1 MKKLDQIK
9 ITNYKSI
16 RNLDL
21 ELSDLNVFIGANG
34 SGKSNFIGAFKFL
47 HYLIEGNLQTY
58 TAAQGGADIILH
70 FGRKHSESMFFNLSF
85 ENGVNGYECRLR
97 ASAEDNFFFQY
108 EAVWYHMKH
117 FYPRPKVV
125 PLGGGHIESTLSQIK
140 TKGGSH
146 IGGYVLDHLSSWKI
160 YHFHDTSDSAKVKQ
174 TGDLADNR
182 FLRPDARNLAAF
194 LYRLEQNYQDHFDN
208 IQDAIRL
215 VAPFFDRF
223 NLQPLELNPD
233 KIRLEWL
240 EKGSDAY
247 FNASV
252 LSDGTLRFICMAT
265 LLLQP
270 QLPSVILVDEPEL
283 GLHPSAISVLANL
296 LQSAA
301 KRTQVLISTQSVTLV
316 NHFEPQD
323 VVVVEREEGQ
333 SVFRRLDR
341 AGMTSWLD
349 EYGLGDLWEKN
360 VIGGR
365 P

>member
-1 MKKLDQIK
+1 MKKLDRIQIR
-9 ITNYKSI
+9 NYKSI

-21 ELSDLNVFIGANG
+21 ELSALNVLIGANG
-34 SGKSNFIGAFKFL
+34 SGKSNFIGVFKFL
-47 HYLIEGNLQTY
+47 NHLIEGNLQTY
-58 TAAQGGADIILH
+58 TAAQGGADLILH
-70 FGRKHSESMFFNLSF
+70 FGRKHSEDMPFSLSF
-85 ENGVNGYECRLR
+85 ENGRNGYECRL
-97 ASAEDNFFFQY
+97 AAGAEDNFFFKNESVWFHAKSRFQTPKY
-108 EAVWYHMKH
+108 EILGSGHLESKISK
-117 FYPRPKVV
+117 PRPYS
-125 PLGGGHIESTLSQIK
+125 IAD
-140 TKGGSH
+140 
-146 IGGYVLDHLSSWKI
+146 YVLDHLKSWRL

-174 TGDLADNR
+174 TGDLEDNR

-194 LYRLEQNYQDHFDN
+194 LYRLEKTNQDHFDN
-208 IQDAIRL
+208 IQDAVRL

-223 NLQPLELNPD
+223 NLQPSELNPD

-240 EKGSDAY
+240 EKGSDSY

-270 QLPSVILVDEPEL
+270 QLPSVILIDEPEL
-283 GLHPSAISVLANL
+283 GLHPYAISVLANL

-301 KRTQVLISTQSVTLV
+301 TKTQVLISTQSVTLV
-316 NHFEPQD
+316 NHFEPRH

-333 SVFRRLDR
+333 SVFKRLDR
-341 AGMTSWLD
+341 ADMTNWLED
-349 EYGLGDLWEKN
+349 YGLGDLWEKN

>member
-1 MKKLDQIK
+1 MKKLDRIT

-16 RNLDL
+16 RHLNL
-21 ELSDLNVFIGANG
+21 ELSALNVFIGANG
-34 SGKSNFIGAFKFL
+34 SGKSNFIGSFKFL
-47 HYLIEGNLQTY
+47 NHLIKGNLQTY

-70 FGRKHSESMFFNLSF
+70 FGRKHSENMSFSLSF
-85 ENGVNGYECRLR
+85 ENGSSGYDCIL
-97 ASAEDNFFFQY
+97 SAGAQDNFFF
-108 EAVWYHMKH
+108 EKESLWFHSKNRLIPPVHSLEG
-117 FYPRPKVV
+117 PRGYLESKVSAKPHSIAGDILV
-125 PLGGGHIESTLSQIK
+125 YLA
-140 TKGGSH
+140 
-146 IGGYVLDHLSSWKI
+146 SWRI
-160 YHFHDTSDSAKVKQ
+160 YHFHDTSESAKVKQ
-174 TGDLADNR
+174 TGDLEDNR
-182 FLRPDARNLAAF
+182 FLRPDAGNLAAF
-194 LYRLEQNYQDHFDN
+194 LYCLEQTHKDHFDN
-208 IQDAIRL
+208 IQDAVRL

-223 NLQPLELNPD
+223 NLQPSELNPD

-270 QLPSVILVDEPEL
+270 NLPSVILVDEPEL

-323 VVVVEREEGQ
+323 VVVVDREDGQ

-341 AGMTSWLD
+341 ADMTNWLD
-349 EYGLGDLWEKN
+349 DYGLGDLWEKN

>member
-1 MKKLDQIK
+1 MKKLDRIK

-16 RNLDL
+16 RDLDL

-47 HYLIEGNLQTY
+47 NHLIEGNLQTY
-58 TAAQGGADIILH
+58 TASQGGADIILH
-70 FGRKHSESMFFNLSF
+70 FGRKHSEDISFSLSF
-85 ENGVNGYECRLR
+85 NNGVNGYECRL
-97 ASAEDNFFFQY
+97 AAGAEDNFFFIK
-108 EAVWYHMKH
+108 EIAWFHNKA
-117 FYPRPKVV
+117 YPN
-125 PLGGGHIESTLSQIK
+125 PLMESLGRGHLESKISAKPTRI
-140 TKGGSH
+140 T
-146 IGGYVLDHLSSWKI
+146 GYVMGHLESWKL
-160 YHFHDTSDSAKVKQ
+160 YHFHDTSDSARVKQ
-174 TGDLADNR
+174 FGDLADNR

-194 LYRLEQNYQDHFDN
+194 LYRLEKNYKDHFDN

-223 NLQPLELNPD
+223 NLHPSELNPD

>member
-16 RNLDL
+16 RYLNL

-34 SGKSNFIGAFKFL
+34 SGKSNFIGVFKFL
-47 HYLIEGNLQTY
+47 NHLIEGNLQTY
-58 TAAQGGADIILH
+58 TAEQGGADTILH
-70 FGRKHSESMFFNLSF
+70 FGRKHSEEISFTLSF
-85 ENGVNGYECRLR
+85 ENGISAYECRL
-97 ASAEDNFFFQY
+97 AAGAEDNFFFSY
-108 EAVWYHMKH
+108 EDVSLFGNHEGRFGLH
-117 FYPRPKVV
+117 TDSLV
-125 PLGGGHIESTLSQIK
+125 LGKGHLESKISATSSRIAA
-140 TKGGSH
+140 
-146 IGGYVLDHLSSWKI
+146 YVLGHLQSWKV

-174 TGDLADNR
+174 TGDLEDNR

-194 LYRLEQNYQDHFDN
+194 LYRLEKNYQDHFDN
-208 IQDAIRL
+208 IQDAVRL

-223 NLQPLELNPD
+223 NLQPSELNPD

-333 SVFRRLDR
+333 SVFRRLDK
-341 AGMTSWLD
+341 ADMTNWLD
-349 EYGLGDLWEKN
+349 DYSLGDLWEKN
-360 VIGGR
+360 VLGGR

>member
-1 MKKLDQIK
+1 LKKLDRIK

-47 HYLIEGNLQTY
+47 NYLIEGNLQTY

-70 FGRKHSESMFFNLSF
+70 FGRKHSESMYFSLSF
-85 ENGVNGYECRLR
+85 ENGVNGYECRL
-97 ASAEDNFFFQY
+97 APGAEDNFFFIREY
-108 EAVWYHMKH
+108 IWYHRKDLH
-117 FYPRPKVV
+117 PQPKDQS
-125 PLGGGHIESTLSQIK
+125 LGSGHLESKLSQIK
-140 TKGGSH
+140 TKGWH
-146 IGGYVLDHLSSWKI
+146 RIDRHVLGHLESWRL

-174 TGDLADNR
+174 TGDLEDNR
-182 FLRPDARNLAAF
+182 FLKPDARNLAAF

-223 NLQPLELNPD
+223 NLHPSELNPD

-240 EKGSDAY
+240 EKGSDSY

-270 QLPSVILVDEPEL
+270 NLPSVILVDEPEL

-333 SVFRRLDR
+333 SVFRRLDK
-341 AGMTSWLD
+341 ADMTNWLD
-349 EYGLGDLWEKN
+349 DYSLGDLWEKN

>member
-1 MKKLDQIK
+1 MGH
-9 ITNYKSI
+9 
-16 RNLDL
+16 L
-21 ELSDLNVFIGANG
+21 E
-34 SGKSNFIGAFKFL
+34 
-47 HYLIEGNLQTY
+47 
-58 TAAQGGADIILH
+58 
-70 FGRKHSESMFFNLSF
+70 
-85 ENGVNGYECRLR
+85 
-97 ASAEDNFFFQY
+97 
-108 EAVWYHMKH
+108 
-117 FYPRPKVV
+117 
-125 PLGGGHIESTLSQIK
+125 
-140 TKGGSH
+140 
-146 IGGYVLDHLSSWKI
+146 SWQL

-174 TGDLADNR
+174 TGDLEDNR
-182 FLRPDARNLAAF
+182 FLKPDARNLAAF
-194 LYRLEQNYQDHFDN
+194 LYRLEKNYKDYFDN

-223 NLQPLELNPD
+223 NLQPSELNAD

-240 EKGSDAY
+240 EKGSDSY

-252 LSDGTLRFICMAT
+252 LSDGTLRFICMVT

-341 AGMTSWLD
+341 ADMTSWLD
-349 EYGLGDLWEKN
+349 DYGLGDLWEKN

>member
-1 MKKLDQIK
+1 MKKLDQIT

-16 RNLDL
+16 RYLDL

-47 HYLIEGNLQTY
+47 NHLIEGNLQTY
-58 TAAQGGADIILH
+58 TAAQGGADTILH
-70 FGRKHSESMFFNLSF
+70 FGRKKSASMSFRLSF
-85 ENGVNGYECRLR
+85 ENGVNGYECRL
-97 ASAEDNFFFQY
+97 SPGAEDNFFFIY
-108 EAVWYHMKH
+108 EDVWFHDRAH
-117 FYPRPKVV
+117 PN
-125 PLGGGHIESTLSQIK
+125 PLTRGLGSGHLESKISATSIRIA
-140 TKGGSH
+140 GH
-146 IGGYVLDHLSSWKI
+146 VLAHLKSCKL

-174 TGDLADNR
+174 TGDLEDNR

-194 LYRLEQNYQDHFDN
+194 LYRLEKNYQDHFDN

-223 NLQPLELNPD
+223 NLQPLALNPD

-270 QLPSVILVDEPEL
+270 QLPSVILIDEPEL

-333 SVFRRLDR
+333 SVFRRLDK
-341 AGMTSWLD
+341 ADMTNWLD
-349 EYGLGDLWEKN
+349 DYSLGDLWEKN
-360 VIGGR
+360 VLGGR

>member
-1 MKKLDQIK
+1 MNKLDQIK

-16 RNLDL
+16 RYLDL

-47 HYLIEGNLQTY
+47 NHLIEGNLQIY

-70 FGRKHSESMFFNLSF
+70 FGRKKSASMSFSLSF
-85 ENGVNGYECRLR
+85 ENGVNGYECRL
-97 ASAEDNFFFQY
+97 SPGTEGNFFFKY
-108 EAVWYHMKH
+108 EDVWFHDKAYSN
-117 FYPRPKVV
+117 PKTER
-125 PLGGGHIESTLSQIK
+125 LGSGHLESKISAKPTRIA
-140 TKGGSH
+140 
-146 IGGYVLDHLSSWKI
+146 GYVLSHLASWKL

-174 TGDLADNR
+174 TGDLEDNR

-194 LYRLEQNYQDHFDN
+194 LYRLERNHKDHFDN

-223 NLQPLELNPD
+223 NLQPSELNPD

-252 LSDGTLRFICMAT
+252 LSDRTLRFICMVT

-316 NHFEPQD
+316 NHFQPQD
-323 VVVVEREEGQ
+323 VVVVEREEGH
-333 SVFRRLDR
+333 SVFRRLDK
-341 AGMTSWLD
+341 ADMTNWLD
-349 EYGLGDLWEKN
+349 DYSLGDLWEKN

>member
-1 MKKLDQIK
+1 MKKLDRIK

-16 RNLDL
+16 RDLDL

-47 HYLIEGNLQTY
+47 NHLIEGNLQTY
-58 TAAQGGADIILH
+58 TAAQGGADTILH
-70 FGRKHSESMFFNLSF
+70 FGRKHSESMSFSLSF
-85 ENGVNGYECRLR
+85 ENGSRGYDCIL
-97 ASAEDNFFFQY
+97 SAGVQDNFFFEKESLWFHDKNRLIPPAY
-108 EAVWYHMKH
+108 SLAGPRGYLESKVSAKPHSIAGDILVYLASMK
-117 FYPRPKVV
+117 F
-125 PLGGGHIESTLSQIK
+125 
-140 TKGGSH
+140 
-146 IGGYVLDHLSSWKI
+146 

-174 TGDLADNR
+174 TGDLEDNR

-194 LYRLEQNYQDHFDN
+194 LYRLEKNHKDHFDN

-223 NLQPLELNPD
+223 NLHPSALNPD

-323 VVVVEREEGQ
+323 VVVVERKEGQ
-333 SVFRRLDR
+333 SVFRRLDK
-341 AGMTSWLD
+341 ADMTNWLD
-349 EYGLGDLWEKN
+349 DYSLGDLWEKN

>member
-1 MKKLDQIK
+1 
-9 ITNYKSI
+9 
-16 RNLDL
+16 
-21 ELSDLNVFIGANG
+21 LN
-34 SGKSNFIGAFKFL
+34 
-47 HYLIEGNLQTY
+47 HLIEGNLQTY
-58 TAAQGGADIILH
+58 TAVQGGADIILH
-70 FGRKHSESMFFNLSF
+70 FGRKHSEDMSFSLSF
-85 ENGVNGYECRLR
+85 ENGTSGYDCTLS
-97 ASAEDNFFFQY
+97 AGAEDNFFFK
-108 EAVWYHMKH
+108 EESLWFHDKNRLL
-117 FYPRPKVV
+117 RPLPHSLPAPTGYLESKISAKPSSIVGFILV
-125 PLGGGHIESTLSQIK
+125 HIAN
-140 TKGGSH
+140 
-146 IGGYVLDHLSSWKI
+146 WRI

-174 TGDLADNR
+174 TGDLEDNR

-194 LYRLEQNYQDHFDN
+194 LYRLKQTHKDHFDN

-223 NLQPLELNPD
+223 NLQPSELNPG

-270 QLPSVILVDEPEL
+270 HLPSVILIDEPEL

-301 KRTQVLISTQSVTLV
+301 KQTQVLISTQSVTLV

-341 AGMTSWLD
+341 AGMTNWLD

>member
-1 MKKLDQIK
+1 MKKLDRIK
-9 ITNYKSI
+9 IRNYKSI

-34 SGKSNFIGAFKFL
+34 SGKSNFIGVFKFL
-47 HYLIEGNLQTY
+47 NHLIEGNLQTY
-58 TAAQGGADIILH
+58 TASQGGADTILH
-70 FGRKHSESMFFNLSF
+70 FGRKKSEDMSFSLSF
-85 ENGVNGYECRLR
+85 ANGVNGYECRL
-97 ASAEDNFFFQY
+97 AAGAEDNLFFLNETAWFHNR
-108 EAVWYHMKH
+108 A
-117 FYPRPKVV
+117 YPT
-125 PLGGGHIESTLSQIK
+125 PLVESLGKGHLESKISEKPTRIS
-140 TKGGSH
+140 
-146 IGGYVLDHLSSWKI
+146 GYVLGHLASWRL

-174 TGDLADNR
+174 TGDLEDNR
-182 FLRPDARNLAAF
+182 FLRTDARNLAAF
-194 LYRLEQNYQDHFDN
+194 LYRLEKNHIDHFNN
-208 IQDAIRL
+208 IQDAVRL

-223 NLQPLELNPD
+223 NLHPSELNPE

-240 EKGSDAY
+240 EKGSDSY

-270 QLPSVILVDEPEL
+270 RLPSVILVDEPEL
-283 GLHPSAISVLANL
+283 GLHPYAISMLANL

-316 NHFEPQD
+316 NNFEPHD
-323 VVVVEREEGQ
+323 VVVVDREEGQ
-333 SVFRRLDR
+333 SAFRRLDR
-341 AGMTSWLD
+341 ADMTTWLD
-349 EYGLGDLWEKN
+349 DYGLGDLWEKN

>member
-1 MKKLDQIK
+1 MKKLDRIK

-16 RNLDL
+16 QNLDL
-21 ELSDLNVFIGANG
+21 ELSALNVFIGANG
-34 SGKSNFIGAFKFL
+34 SGKSNFISVFKFL
-47 HYLIEGNLQTY
+47 NYLIEGNLQTY
-58 TAAQGGADIILH
+58 TAERGGADTILH
-70 FGRKHSESMFFNLSF
+70 FGRKHSEDMSFSLSF
-85 ENGVNGYECRLR
+85 QNGINGYECRL
-97 ASAEDNFFFQY
+97 AAGAEDNFFFIK
-108 EAVWYHMKH
+108 EVAWFHNKA
-117 FYPRPKVV
+117 YPN
-125 PLGGGHIESTLSQIK
+125 PLMESLGQGHLESKISAKATPISY
-140 TKGGSH
+140 
-146 IGGYVLDHLSSWKI
+146 YVLGHLESWKL

-174 TGDLADNR
+174 TGDLEDNR
-182 FLRPDARNLAAF
+182 FPRPDARNLAAF
-194 LYRLEQNYQDHFDN
+194 LYRLEQTHKDHFDN

-240 EKGSDAY
+240 EKGSDSY

-252 LSDGTLRFICMAT
+252 FSDGTLRFICMAT

-270 QLPSVILVDEPEL
+270 QLPSVILIDEPEL

-301 KRTQVLISTQSVTLV
+301 QRTQVLISTQSVTLV
-316 NHFEPQD
+316 NQFEPQD

-333 SVFRRLDR
+333 SVFRRLDG
-341 AGMTSWLD
+341 ADMTTWLD
-349 EYGLGDLWEKN
+349 DYSLGDLWEKN

>member
-1 MKKLDQIK
+1 MKKLDRIS
-9 ITNYKSI
+9 IRNYKSI

-34 SGKSNFIGAFKFL
+34 SGKSNFIGVFKFL
-47 HYLIEGNLQTY
+47 NHLIEGNLQTY
-58 TAAQGGADIILH
+58 TASQGGADTILH
-70 FGRKHSESMFFNLSF
+70 FGRKKSEDMSFSLSF
-85 ENGVNGYECRLR
+85 ENGVNGYECRL
-97 ASAEDNFFFQY
+97 AAGAEDNLFFLNEAAWFHNKQY
-108 EAVWYHMKH
+108 
-117 FYPRPKVV
+117 PT
-125 PLGGGHIESTLSQIK
+125 PLMESLGRGHLESKISEKPTRIAS
-140 TKGGSH
+140 
-146 IGGYVLDHLSSWKI
+146 YVLGQLESWRL

-174 TGDLADNR
+174 TGDLEDNR
-182 FLRPDARNLAAF
+182 FLRTDARNLAAF
-194 LYRLEQNYQDHFDN
+194 LYRLEKNHIDHFDN
-208 IQDAIRL
+208 IQDAVRL

-223 NLQPLELNPD
+223 NLHPSELNPD
-233 KIRLEWL
+233 KIRLEWQ
-240 EKGSDAY
+240 EKGSDSY

-270 QLPSVILVDEPEL
+270 RLPSVILVDEPEL
-283 GLHPSAISVLANL
+283 GLHPYAISVLANL

-316 NHFEPQD
+316 NHFEPHD
-323 VVVVEREEGQ
+323 VVVVEREESQ

-341 AGMTSWLD
+341 ADMTNWLD
-349 EYGLGDLWEKN
+349 DYGLGDLWEKN

>member
-16 RNLDL
+16 RYLNL

-47 HYLIEGNLQTY
+47 NHLIEENLQNY
-58 TAAQGGADIILH
+58 TAERGGANTILY
-70 FGRKHSESMFFNLSF
+70 FGRKQSEEMSFDLSF
-85 ENGVNGYECRLR
+85 ENGINGYECTL
-97 ASAEDNFFFQY
+97 AAGAEDNFFFKDEDVWFHDKANY
-108 EAVWYHMKH
+108 ERGIAQS
-117 FYPRPKVV
+117 
-125 PLGGGHIESTLSQIK
+125 LGRGHLESKISATPIRIA
-140 TKGGSH
+140 GH
-146 IGGYVLDHLSSWKI
+146 VLGHLKSWKL

-174 TGDLADNR
+174 TGDLEDNR
-182 FLRPDARNLAAF
+182 FLKPDARNLAAF
-194 LYRLEQNYQDHFDN
+194 LYRLEKNYKDHFDN

-223 NLQPLELNPD
+223 NLQPSELNPD

-240 EKGSDAY
+240 EKGSEAY

-323 VVVVEREEGQ
+323 VVVVERKEGQ

-341 AGMTSWLD
+341 ADMTSWLD
-349 EYGLGDLWEKN
+349 DYGLGDLWEKN

>member
-1 MKKLDQIK
+1 MKKLDRIK

-16 RNLDL
+16 QNLDL
-21 ELSDLNVFIGANG
+21 ELSALNVFIGANG
-34 SGKSNFIGAFKFL
+34 SGKSNFIGVFKFL
-47 HYLIEGNLQTY
+47 NHLIEGNLQTY
-58 TAAQGGADIILH
+58 TAERGGADTILH
-70 FGRKHSESMFFNLSF
+70 FGRKRSESMSFNLSF
-85 ENGVNGYECRLR
+85 ENGVNGYECRL
-97 ASAEDNFFFQY
+97 APGAEDNFFFSY
-108 EAVWYHMKH
+108 EDVW
-117 FYPRPKVV
+117 F
-125 PLGGGHIESTLSQIK
+125 LGNYKGRFGLHTDSLGKGHLESKISATSSRIAE
-140 TKGGSH
+140 
-146 IGGYVLDHLSSWKI
+146 YVLSNLESWKL

-174 TGDLADNR
+174 TGDLEDNR

-194 LYRLEQNYQDHFDN
+194 LYRLEKNNKDHFEN

-223 NLQPLELNPD
+223 NLHPLELNPD
-233 KIRLEWL
+233 KIRLEWW

-247 FNASV
+247 LNASV
-252 LSDGTLRFICMAT
+252 LSDGTLRFICMVT

-333 SVFRRLDR
+333 SVFQRLDK
-341 AGMTSWLD
+341 ANMTNWLD
-349 EYGLGDLWEKN
+349 DYSLGDLWEKN
-360 VIGGR
+360 VLGGR

>member
-1 MKKLDQIK
+1 MKKLDRIQ

-16 RNLDL
+16 RDLGL

-34 SGKSNFIGAFKFL
+34 SGKSNFIGVFKFL
-47 HYLIEGNLQTY
+47 NHLVEGNLQTY
-58 TAAQGGADIILH
+58 TAKQGGADIILH
-70 FGRKHSESMFFNLSF
+70 FGRKHSGSMSFTLSF
-85 ENGVNGYECRLR
+85 ENSVNGYECRL
-97 ASAEDNFFFQY
+97 APGAEANFFFLN
-108 EAVWYHMKH
+108 ESAWFHDKARFKH
-117 FYPRPKVV
+117 
-125 PLGGGHIESTLSQIK
+125 GIAESMGSGHLESKLSVKSTPIA
-140 TKGGSH
+140 
-146 IGGYVLDHLSSWKI
+146 GYVLRHLESWKL

-174 TGDLADNR
+174 LGDLADNR

-194 LYRLEQNYQDHFDN
+194 LYRLGKNYKDYFDN

-223 NLQPLELNPD
+223 NLQPSELNPD
-233 KIRLEWL
+233 KILLEWL
-240 EKGSDAY
+240 EKGSDSY

-323 VVVVEREEGQ
+323 VVVVERKEGQ

-341 AGMTSWLD
+341 ADMTSWLD
-349 EYGLGDLWEKN
+349 DYGLGDLWEKN

>member
-16 RNLDL
+16 RDLDL

-34 SGKSNFIGAFKFL
+34 SGKSNFIGVFKFL
-47 HYLIEGNLQTY
+47 NHLIEGNLQTY
-58 TAAQGGADIILH
+58 TAERGGADTLLH
-70 FGRKHSESMFFNLSF
+70 FGRKHSEAMSFSLSF
-85 ENGVNGYECRLR
+85 QNGINGYECRL
-97 ASAEDNFFFQY
+97 AAGAEDNFFFIK
-108 EAVWYHMKH
+108 EAAWFHNKA
-117 FYPRPKVV
+117 YPKRLMES
-125 PLGGGHIESTLSQIK
+125 LGEGHLESKISAKPTPISY
-140 TKGGSH
+140 
-146 IGGYVLDHLSSWKI
+146 YVSGHLKSWNL

-174 TGDLADNR
+174 TGDLEDNR

-194 LYRLEQNYQDHFDN
+194 LYRLEKNDQAYFDN

-215 VAPFFDRF
+215 VVPFFDRF
-223 NLQPLELNPD
+223 NLQPSELNPD

-240 EKGSDAY
+240 EKGSDSY
-247 FNASV
+247 FNASI

-323 VVVVEREEGQ
+323 VVVVERKEGQ

-341 AGMTSWLD
+341 ADMTSWLD
-349 EYGLGDLWEKN
+349 DYGLGDLWEKN

>member
-1 MKKLDQIK
+1 MKKLDRIK

-16 RNLDL
+16 RDLDL

-47 HYLIEGNLQTY
+47 NHLIEGNLQTY

-70 FGRKHSESMFFNLSF
+70 FGRKHSEDISFSLSF
-85 ENGVNGYECRLR
+85 NNGVNGYECRL
-97 ASAEDNFFFQY
+97 AAGAEDNFIFNYEDVSFFGNY
-108 EAVWYHMKH
+108 KGRVGLHTDS
-117 FYPRPKVV
+117 
-125 PLGGGHIESTLSQIK
+125 LGKGHLESKLSTTSIP
-140 TKGGSH
+140 
-146 IGGYVLDHLSSWKI
+146 IAEYVLSNLESWKL

-174 TGDLADNR
+174 TGDLEDNR

-194 LYRLEQNYQDHFDN
+194 LYRLEKNNKDYFDN

-223 NLQPLELNPD
+223 TLQPSELNPD

-333 SVFRRLDR
+333 SVFRRLDK
-341 AGMTSWLD
+341 ADMTNWLD
-349 EYGLGDLWEKN
+349 DYSLGDLWEKN

>member
-1 MKKLDQIK
+1 MKKLDRIK

-16 RNLDL
+16 QNLDL
-21 ELSDLNVFIGANG
+21 ELSALNVFIGANG
-34 SGKSNFIGAFKFL
+34 SGKSNFIGVFKFL
-47 HYLIEGNLQTY
+47 HQLIEGNLQTY
-58 TAAQGGADIILH
+58 TAAQGGADTILH
-70 FGRKHSESMFFNLSF
+70 FGRKHSEDMFFSLFFDYGKS
-85 ENGVNGYECRLR
+85 EYECKLTAGAKDNLFFNNEEVSYFDNARFALLTDQLG
-97 ASAEDNFFFQY
+97 AGHLESKISATSSRIAE
-108 EAVWYHMKH
+108 
-117 FYPRPKVV
+117 
-125 PLGGGHIESTLSQIK
+125 
-140 TKGGSH
+140 
-146 IGGYVLDHLSSWKI
+146 YVLGNLESWRI

-194 LYRLEQNYQDHFDN
+194 LYRLEQTHQDHFDN

-223 NLQPLELNPD
+223 NLQPAELNPD

-270 QLPSVILVDEPEL
+270 QLPSVILIDEPEL
-283 GLHPSAISVLANL
+283 GVHPSAISVLANL

-301 KRTQVLISTQSVTLV
+301 QRTQVLISTQSVTLV
-316 NHFEPQD
+316 NQFEPQD
-323 VVVVEREEGQ
+323 VVVVEREDGQ
-333 SVFRRLDR
+333 SVFRRLDG
-341 AGMTSWLD
+341 ADMANWLD
-349 EYGLGDLWEKN
+349 DYSLGDLWEKN

>member
-1 MKKLDQIK
+1 MKKLDRIK

-16 RNLDL
+16 RNLYL
-21 ELSDLNVFIGANG
+21 ELSALNVFIGANG
-34 SGKSNFIGAFKFL
+34 SGKSNFIGVFKFL
-47 HYLIEGNLQTY
+47 NHLIEGNLQTY
-58 TAAQGGADIILH
+58 TAERGGADTILH
-70 FGRKHSESMFFNLSF
+70 FGRKKSEEMSFNLSF
-85 ENGVNGYECRLR
+85 ENGVNGYLCRL
-97 ASAEDNFFFQY
+97 AAGAEDNFFFKG
-108 EAVWYHMKH
+108 ETVWFHSKPH
-117 FYPRPKVV
+117 YPH
-125 PLGGGHIESTLSQIK
+125 PLTESLGSGHLESKISQIK
-140 TKGGSH
+140 TKGCSRIALH
-146 IGGYVLDHLSSWKI
+146 VLRHLESWRL

-174 TGDLADNR
+174 TGDLEDNR
-182 FLRPDARNLAAF
+182 FLKPDARNLAAF
-194 LYRLEQNYQDHFDN
+194 LYRLEKNYKDHFDN

-223 NLQPLELNPD
+223 NLQPSELNPD
-233 KIRLEWL
+233 KIRLEWR

-333 SVFRRLDR
+333 SVFRRLDK
-341 AGMTSWLD
+341 ADMTNWLD
-349 EYGLGDLWEKN
+349 DYSLGDLWEKN

>member
-1 MKKLDQIK
+1 MKKLDRIV

-47 HYLIEGNLQTY
+47 NHLIEGNLQTY
-58 TAAQGGADIILH
+58 TAERGGADTILH
-70 FGRKHSESMFFNLSF
+70 FGRKHSESMSFNLSF
-85 ENGVNGYECRLR
+85 ENGVNGYVCRLR

-108 EAVWYHMKH
+108 EEVWYHMKH
-117 FYPRPKVV
+117 FYPRPKVE
-125 PLGGGHIESTLSQIK
+125 PLGGGHIESTLSQIR

-146 IGGYVLDHLSSWKI
+146 IAGYVLDHLSSWRI

-194 LYRLEQNYQDHFDN
+194 LYRLEQTHKDHFDN
-208 IQDAIRL
+208 IQDAVRL

-223 NLQPLELNPD
+223 NLQPSELNPD

-270 QLPSVILVDEPEL
+270 QLPSVILIDEPEL
-283 GLHPSAISVLANL
+283 GLHPSAIAVLANL

-301 KRTQVLISTQSVTLV
+301 QRTQVLISTQSVTLV
-316 NHFEPQD
+316 NQFEPQD

-333 SVFRRLDR
+333 SVFRRLDK
-341 AGMTSWLD
+341 ADMTDWLD
-349 EYGLGDLWEKN
+349 DYSLGDLWEKN

>member
-1 MKKLDQIK
+1 MKKLDRIK

-16 RNLDL
+16 QNLDL
-21 ELSDLNVFIGANG
+21 ELSALNVFIGANG
-34 SGKSNFIGAFKFL
+34 SGKSNFIGVFKFL
-47 HYLIEGNLQTY
+47 NHLIEGNLQTY
-58 TAAQGGADIILH
+58 TAERGGADTILH
-70 FGRKHSESMFFNLSF
+70 FGRKRSESMSFNLSF
-85 ENGVNGYECRLR
+85 ENGVNGYECRL
-97 ASAEDNFFFQY
+97 APSAEDNFFFKY
-108 EAVWYHMKH
+108 EEVWFHDKA
-117 FYPRPKVV
+117 YPRPKTQI
-125 PLGGGHIESTLSQIK
+125 LGVGHLESKIPAKPTRISY
-140 TKGGSH
+140 
-146 IGGYVLDHLSSWKI
+146 YVLGHLESWKL

-194 LYRLEQNYQDHFDN
+194 LYRLEKNYKDHFDN

-233 KIRLEWL
+233 KIRLEWW

-247 FNASV
+247 FNASI

-270 QLPSVILVDEPEL
+270 NLPSVILVDEPEL

-341 AGMTSWLD
+341 ADMTSWLD
-349 EYGLGDLWEKN
+349 DYGLGDLWEKN

>member
-1 MKKLDQIK
+1 MKKLDRIK

-16 RNLDL
+16 RDLDL

-34 SGKSNFIGAFKFL
+34 SGKSNFIGVFKFL
-47 HYLIEGNLQTY
+47 NHLVEGNLQTY
-58 TAAQGGADIILH
+58 TAERGGADTILH
-70 FGRKHSESMFFNLSF
+70 FGRKRSESMAFSLFF
-85 ENGVNGYECRLR
+85 ENGINGYDCRL
-97 ASAEDNFFFQY
+97 APSAEDNFFFKY
-108 EAVWYHMKH
+108 EDVWFHNKY
-117 FYPRPKVV
+117 YPRPKTER
-125 PLGGGHIESTLSQIK
+125 LGSGHLESKISAKPTSIAY
-140 TKGGSH
+140 
-146 IGGYVLDHLSSWKI
+146 YVLGHLESWKL

-174 TGDLADNR
+174 TGDLEDNR

-194 LYRLEQNYQDHFDN
+194 LYRLEKNYQDHFDN
-208 IQDAIRL
+208 IQDAVRL

-270 QLPSVILVDEPEL
+270 QLPSVILIDEPEL

-301 KRTQVLISTQSVTLV
+301 KLTQVLVSTQSVTLV
-316 NHFEPQD
+316 NQFEPQD

-333 SVFRRLDR
+333 SVFRRLDE
-341 AGMTSWLD
+341 ADMTNWLD
-349 EYGLGDLWEKN
+349 DYSLGDLWEKN

>member
-1 MKKLDQIK
+1 MKKLDRIK

-16 RNLDL
+16 RDLDL

-47 HYLIEGNLQTY
+47 NHLIEGNLQTY
-58 TAAQGGADIILH
+58 TAEQGGADIILH
-70 FGRKHSESMFFNLSF
+70 FGRKRSESMSFDLYF
-85 ENGVNGYECRLR
+85 ENGKSAYECRLT
-97 ASAEDNFFFQY
+97 ADAKDNFFFSY
-108 EAVWYHMKH
+108 EDALL
-117 FYPRPKVV
+117 FV
-125 PLGGGHIESTLSQIK
+125 PLVLRTDSMGKGHLESKLSTTSSPIAE
-140 TKGGSH
+140 
-146 IGGYVLDHLSSWKI
+146 YVLAHLKSWKL

-174 TGDLADNR
+174 TGDLEDNR

-194 LYRLEQNYQDHFDN
+194 LYRLEKNNKDYFDN

-223 NLQPLELNPD
+223 TLQPSELNPD

-333 SVFRRLDR
+333 SVFRRLDK
-341 AGMTSWLD
+341 ADMTNWLD
-349 EYGLGDLWEKN
+349 DYSLGDLWEKN

>member
-1 MKKLDQIK
+1 MKKLDRIR

-16 RNLDL
+16 QSLDL
-21 ELSDLNVFIGANG
+21 ELSALNVFIGANG

-47 HYLIEGNLQTY
+47 NHLIEGNLQTY
-58 TAAQGGADIILH
+58 TAKQGGADIILH
-70 FGRKHSESMFFNLSF
+70 FGRKHSEDMSFSLFF
-85 ENGVNGYECRLR
+85 ENGNSGYDCNL
-97 ASAEDNFFFQY
+97 SAGVEDNFFFK
-108 EAVWYHMKH
+108 EESLWFHDKNRLL
-117 FYPRPKVV
+117 RPLPYSLPAPKGY
-125 PLGGGHIESTLSQIK
+125 LESKISAKFTSIAGFIL
-140 TKGGSH
+140 
-146 IGGYVLDHLSSWKI
+146 VHLANWRI

-174 TGDLADNR
+174 TGDLEDNR

-194 LYRLEQNYQDHFDN
+194 LYRLERTHKDHFDN
-208 IQDAIRL
+208 IQDAVRL

-223 NLQPLELNPD
+223 NLQPSELNPD

-240 EKGSDAY
+240 EKGSDSY
-247 FNASV
+247 FNASI

-283 GLHPSAISVLANL
+283 GLHPSAIAVLANL

-301 KRTQVLISTQSVTLV
+301 QRTQVLISTQSVTLV
-316 NHFEPQD
+316 NQFEPQD
-323 VVVVEREEGQ
+323 VVVVEREAGQ
-333 SVFRRLDR
+333 SVFRRLDK
-341 AGMTSWLD
+341 ADMTNWLD
-349 EYGLGDLWEKN
+349 DYSLGDLWEKN

>member
-1 MKKLDQIK
+1 MKKLDRIK
-9 ITNYKSI
+9 ISNYKSI

-21 ELSDLNVFIGANG
+21 ELDALNVFIGANG
-34 SGKSNFIGAFKFL
+34 SGKSNFVGVFKFL
-47 HYLIEGNLQTY
+47 NHLIEGNLQTY
-58 TAAQGGADIILH
+58 TAERGGANIILH
-70 FGRKHSESMFFNLSF
+70 FGSKQSEEMSFFLSF
-85 ENGVNGYECRLR
+85 ENGINGYECTLG
-97 ASAEDNFFFQY
+97 AGAEDNFFFKNEAAWFHNKAYPNHLY
-108 EAVWYHMKH
+108 EY
-117 FYPRPKVV
+117 
-125 PLGGGHIESTLSQIK
+125 LGRGHLESKISAKNTRI
-140 TKGGSH
+140 T
-146 IGGYVLDHLSSWKI
+146 GYVMGHLQSWRL

-174 TGDLADNR
+174 TNDLEDNR
-182 FLRPDARNLAAF
+182 FLRADARNLSAF
-194 LYRLEQNYQDHFDN
+194 LYQLEKNYKSHFDN

-223 NLQPLELNPD
+223 NLQPSELNPD

-240 EKGSDAY
+240 EKGNDSY

-270 QLPSVILVDEPEL
+270 RLPSVILVDEPEL

-301 KRTQVLISTQSVTLV
+301 QRTQVLISTQSVTLV
-316 NHFEPQD
+316 NHFEPQN
-323 VVVVEREEGQ
+323 VVVVEREDGQ
-333 SVFRRLDR
+333 SIFRRLDR
-341 AGMTSWLD
+341 ADMTNWLD
-349 EYGLGDLWEKN
+349 DYGLGDLWEKN